1 MESVG
6 IDLKELVLKASKH
19 GANLIMR
26 LERDGTIALS
36 AYRNGY
42 VIGHKIEPWAIHQS
56 RWSQGDLFNRI
67 VDEMMYRL
75 NKMEIT
81 WIETGEQKC

>member
-19 GANLIMR
+19 GANLIMQ
-26 LERDGTIALS
+26 LEKDGTVVLS
-36 AYRNGY
+36 AYRSGY
-42 VIGHKIEPWAIHQS
+42 VINQKIEPWEIHQS
-56 RWSQGDLFNRI
+56 RWLQGELFSRM

-75 NKMEIT
+75 DKAEEKL
-81 WIETGEQKC
+81 IETGRL

>member
-19 GANLIMR
+19 GAALIMR
-26 LERDGTIALS
+26 LEKDGTVVLS

-42 VIGHKIEPWAIHQS
+42 VINQMIEPWMIHQS
-56 RWSQGDLFNRI
+56 KWRQGELFNRM
-67 VDEMMYRL
+67 VDDMMYRIDKAEEKL
-75 NKMEIT
+75 ID
-81 WIETGEQKC
+81 TGRL

>member
-19 GANLIMR
+19 GANLIMH
-26 LERDGTIALS
+26 LERDGTVVLS

-42 VIGHKIEPWAIHQS
+42 VINQKIEPWVIHQS
-56 RWSQGDLFNRI
+56 RWLQGDLFNRM
-67 VDEMMYRL
+67 VDEMMYRFDKAEEKL
-75 NKMEIT
+75 
-81 WIETGEQKC
+81 IETGRI

>member
-19 GANLIMR
+19 GARLIMQ
-26 LERDGTIALS
+26 LERDGTVVLS
-36 AYRNGY
+36 AYRSGY
-42 VIGHKIEPWAIHQS
+42 VINQKIEPWMIHKS
-56 RWSQGDLFNRI
+56 RWLQDELFSRM

-75 NKMEIT
+75 DKAEEKL
-81 WIETGEQKC
+81 IETGRL